1 MTLSLAELNA
11 VSPADA
17 LNRIGSVYEH
27 SPWIAES
34 ALQHRPFRS
43 LAHLKQEL
51 VRALAA
57 ADRER
62 QQALICAHPELAGK
76 AMVAGTLTVASTGEQ
91 TRAGL
96 TDCPPE
102 DLARLQ
108 ALNAA
113 YRTRFGWPFVLAVR
127 GPRGTGLQRHEILET
142 FQRRLEQP
150 AEVEFQECIR
160 QIHRIAELRLNDLF
174 GYVPHEGQR
183 VWDAL
188 LALSHHNEPDA
199 ASRNELT
206 VTYLTPA
213 HQACARDWLTRMQQA
228 GMDEAHIDAVGNVV
242 GRYHPAGAGP
252 YLLTGSHYDTVRN
265 AGRYDGRMGI
275 AVALAAVSRLHQ
287 CQKRLPFG
295 VEVVAFAE
303 EEGQR
308 YKATFLGSSALVGR
322 FNPDWLDQRDE
333 HGITLREAMQQA
345 GLPGTMDAIERCRRP
360 AEHYLGF
367 VEVHVEQGPV
377 LSQLNLPLGVVSAIN
392 GSVRYT
398 GEVLGMASH
407 AGTTPMTNR
416 QDAALA
422 VAELAL
428 YAEQRALQDGPHSGT
443 VATVGQLSVP
453 QGSINVVPGRCVFS
467 LDIRS
472 PDDRLRDRAE
482 CDVLRHLAEI
492 CERRGVR
499 YRLTETLRIPAAPC
513 APEWTAR
520 WDRAVAQTGL
530 PVHRLPSGAGH
541 DAMMLH
547 ELLPQA
553 MLFVRGENG
562 GISHNPLESTHCDDL
577 QLAVDALSNLLLQLA
592 EDTP

>member
-1 MTLSLAELNA
+1 MPITLDELNA
-11 VSPADA
+11 ASVTDA
-17 LNRIGSVYEH
+17 LNWIGPVYEH

-34 ALQHRPFRS
+34 ALRHRPFLS
-43 LAHLKQEL
+43 LAHLKQAL
-51 VRALAA
+51 VQALAA
-57 ADRER
+57 ADRDH
-62 QQALICAHPELAGK
+62 QLALICAHPELAGK
-76 AMVAGTLTVASTGEQ
+76 AMVAGTLTTASTGEQ
-91 TRAGL
+91 NQAGL
-96 TDCPPE
+96 TQCPPD
-102 DLARLQ
+102 DLTRLQ
-108 ALNAA
+108 ELNAA
-113 YRTRFGWPFVLAVR
+113 YRSRFGWPFVLAVR
-127 GPRGTGLQRHEILET
+127 GPRGIGLQRHEILET
-142 FQRRLEQP
+142 FQRRIEQP

-174 GYVPHEGQR
+174 GHVPQEGQQ

-188 LALSHHNEPDA
+188 LAMARHNEPEA

-213 HQACARDWLTRMQQA
+213 HQACAREWLERMRQA
-228 GMDEAHIDAVGNVV
+228 GMDEVHIDAVGNVV

-265 AGRYDGRMGI
+265 AGRFDGRMGI

-287 CQKRLPFG
+287 RQQRLSIG

-333 HGITLREAMQQA
+333 HGTTMREAMQQA
-345 GLPGTMDAIERCRRP
+345 GLPGTLDAIASCRRAP
-360 AEHYLGF
+360 EQYLGF

-398 GEVLGMASH
+398 GEVLGLASH

-472 PDDRLRDRAE
+472 PDDGLRDRAE
-482 CDVLRHLAEI
+482 RDVLQHL
-492 CERRGVR
+492 CEVCQRRGVR
-499 YRLTETLRIPAAPC
+499 YRLAETLRIPAAPC

-520 WDRAVAQTGL
+520 WARAVAQTGL
-530 PVHRLPSGAGH
+530 SVHHLPSGAGH
-541 DAMMLH
+541 DAMKLH
-547 ELLPQA
+547 ELLPQG

-577 QLAVDALSNLLLQLA
+577 QLAVDSLSNLLLQLA